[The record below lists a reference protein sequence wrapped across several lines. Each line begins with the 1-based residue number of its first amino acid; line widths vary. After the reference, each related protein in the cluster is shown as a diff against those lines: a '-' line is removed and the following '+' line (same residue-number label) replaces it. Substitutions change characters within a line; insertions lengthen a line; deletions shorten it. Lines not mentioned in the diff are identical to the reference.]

1 MQNISSAIIITLII
15 LAVMGYG
22 MADRVQKTV
31 TGSENTNSNVKNKTL
46 TDSALETV
54 AGEDKIGV
62 AECDEVMDFLVA
74 QANDPEDNFVTKAVK
89 TTLLNKFRNRMKIS
103 IEEQKANKVEL
114 AKTCKD
120 FKRNLDTSKA
130 EEESNKQ

>member
-15 LAVMGYG
+15 LAVMGCG

-54 AGEDKIGV
+54 AGEDKFGV
-62 AECDEVMDFLVA
+62 SECDEVMDFLVA
-74 QANDPEDNFVTKAVK
+74 QANDPDDNFVTKAVK
-89 TTLLNKFRNRMKIS
+89 TTLLNKFRDRMKRS

>member
-1 MQNISSAIIITLII
+1 
-15 LAVMGYG
+15 MGCG

-54 AGEDKIGV
+54 AGEDKFGV
-62 AECDEVMDFLVA
+62 SECDEVMDFLVA
-74 QANDPEDNFVTKAVK
+74 QANDPDDNFVTKAVK
-89 TTLLNKFRNRMKIS
+89 TTLLNKFRDRMKRS

>member
-15 LAVMGYG
+15 LAVMGCG

-54 AGEDKIGV
+54 AGEDKFGV

-74 QANDPEDNFVTKAVK
+74 QANDPDDNFVTKAVK
-89 TTLLNKFRNRMKIS
+89 TTLLNKFRDRMKRS

>member
-15 LAVMGYG
+15 LAVMGCG

-54 AGEDKIGV
+54 AGE
-62 AECDEVMDFLVA
+62 ASSALR
-74 QANDPEDNFVTKAVK
+74 NVTK
-89 TTLLNKFRNRMKIS
+89 
-103 IEEQKANKVEL
+103 
-114 AKTCKD
+114 
-120 FKRNLDTSKA
+120 
-130 EEESNKQ
+130 